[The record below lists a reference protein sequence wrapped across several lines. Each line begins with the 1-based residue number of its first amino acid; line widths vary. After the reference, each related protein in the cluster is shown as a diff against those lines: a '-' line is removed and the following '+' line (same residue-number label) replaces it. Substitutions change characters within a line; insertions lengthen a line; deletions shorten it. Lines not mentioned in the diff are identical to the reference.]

1 MYKRIIVFIT
11 LLTCFFTQAQ
21 ELERKWQLQSSE
33 NDFLELKEGTFSLKL
48 SNDSIVRKGDYLIQ
62 DKYLFLFENGSIP
75 LPKDFESK
83 PKPTP
88 L

>member
-48 SNDSIVRKGDYLIQ
+48 SNDSIVRR
-62 DKYLFLFENGSIP
+62 
-75 LPKDFESK
+75 
-83 PKPTP
+83 
-88 L
+88 